1 MKGSSL
7 LIIVLMTM
15 NIKVCAQ
22 KTSTPQVTI
31 TGKIIDAHTGESL
44 EYATVILKDVKIQ
57 KINGGV
63 TDENGNS

>member
-22 KTSTPQVTI
+22 KTSTPRVTI
-31 TGKIIDAHTGESL
+31 TGKIVDAHTGESL
-44 EYATVILKDVKIQ
+44 EYATVILKD
-57 KINGGV
+57 
-63 TDENGNS
+63 GNTADKRWCY